1 MLRFGDKDFTPPA
14 PPEGEAP
21 ATVAFAR
28 YVIAYMQSLNFEI
41 QHAVFSEV
49 YGVFVE
55 HAHAESV
62 PAMEDFMKHPDPEVQ
77 SFVVGAVVDKHKVSS
92 RWAEVHQIYSAREE
106 DLLNKALMDSLH
118 LLKLSDN
125 RKEID
130 EIQEQL
136 AGLNEG
142 IEQNEEAAVAS
153 MRELLN
159 AGRHWMNKNATSPR
173 TLAPRFFRDLN
184 R

>member
-1 MLRFGDKDFTPPA
+1 
-14 PPEGEAP
+14 
-21 ATVAFAR
+21 
-28 YVIAYMQSLNFEI
+28 
-41 QHAVFSEV
+41 
-49 YGVFVE
+49 
-55 HAHAESV
+55 
-62 PAMEDFMKHPDPEVQ
+62 MKHPDPEVQ

-92 RWAEVHQIYSAREE
+92 RWAEVHQIYSAQEE

-142 IEQNEEAAVAS
+142 IERNEEAAVAS
-153 MRELLN
+153 MRELLERRKALDEQKRN
-159 AGRHWMNKNATSPR
+159 ISTYFGTTILP
-173 TLAPRFFRDLN
+173 
-184 R
+184 